1 MVTWLIFLFNSP
13 VISTTVNGKQSK
25 LNPQSKNTFF
35 IKDWWVSPDEG
46 LLKKGDDVVHLEP
59 KTMEMLVYFAAR
71 QGEVITR
78 DEFEKEVWHGTLIG
92 YDAITGTVIK
102 LRKALQ
108 DNARDPDFIATIPK
122 RGYQLIAS
130 VRYEDNVN
138 HCLQDTEID
147 TKPIVNAQKS
157 KYMQIAILGMLC
169 LGLVLVWHL
178 LQSPSDSVESKQTSA
193 AIPSIA
199 VLPFE
204 NLSND
209 PKQDYLAVGITEDI
223 VIDLSRLP
231 GLMVISSN
239 ASNIYKDT
247 DIQLNEIGKELNVE
261 YILKGSVRPVG
272 NMIRVNAQ
280 LINTS
285 TGINLWGN
293 SYDREIVEVFAIQS
307 EVTGNIVSAFDL
319 QLSTLERQRLTHK
332 TTNNLI
338 AYDHFQE
345 GQRISK
351 LQTKESHSLAR
362 QSYRKAIEADPNY
375 GRPYGSI
382 AYLLAYSFRR
392 GWTDAPIETLDRA
405 LNLAKKGIEL
415 DNSIPQTY
423 WSLGYVYMMRQEYEN
438 AQKAVTQSINIAPSY
453 ADGYGLLALIYNMM
467 GLPQKAIDHAT
478 RGMRLNPYYTWD
490 YLYNLGRAYYT
501 KGHYKK
507 AIEVLEKARERNE
520 NAIPIR
526 LVLATSYINSGR
538 QDDAEWEIEQI
549 QMLNPNETITHTK
562 QSLPILNEDLMN
574 AFINDLRKAGLPE

>member
-1 MVTWLIFLFNSP
+1 MVDFLFNSP

-108 DNARDPDFIATIPK
+108 DNARNPDFIATIPK

-130 VRYEDNVN
+130 VRYEENVN
-138 HCLQDTEID
+138 NCLQDTEID

-178 LQSPSDSVESKQTSA
+178 LQSPSDSVKSKQTSA

-261 YILKGSVRPVG
+261 YILKGSVRPLG
-272 NMIRVNAQ
+272 NLIRVNAQ

-345 GQRISK
+345 GQRLSK
-351 LQTKESHSLAR
+351 LQTKESHLLAR

-438 AQKAVTQSINIAPSY
+438 AQKAVTQAINIAPSY
-453 ADGYGLLALIYNMM
+453 ADGYGLLALIYNNM
-467 GLPQKAIDHAT
+467 GRPQKAIDHAT
-478 RGMRLNPYYTWD
+478 KGMRLNPYYTWD

-507 AIEVLEKARERNE
+507 AIDVLEKARERNE

-526 LVLATSYINSGR
+526 LVLATSYINTGR

-562 QSLPILNEDLMN
+562 QSIPISNEDLMN
-574 AFINDLRKAGLPE
+574 AFLSDLRKAGLPE

>member
-1 MVTWLIFLFNSP
+1 M
-13 VISTTVNGKQSK
+13 
-25 LNPQSKNTFF
+25 NPQSKNTFF

-78 DEFEKEVWHGTLIG
+78 DEFEKEVWHGALIG

-108 DNARDPDFIATIPK
+108 DNARNPDFIATIPK

-138 HCLQDTEID
+138 NCLQDTEID

-178 LQSPSDSVESKQTSA
+178 LKSPSDSVESKQTSA

-319 QLSTLERQRLTHK
+319 QLSTLEKQHLTHK

-345 GQRISK
+345 GQRVSK
-351 LQTKESHSLAR
+351 LQTKESHLLAR

-392 GWTDAPIETLDRA
+392 GWTDAPVETLDRA
-405 LNLAKKGIEL
+405 LELAKKGIEL
-415 DNSIPQTY
+415 NNSIPQTY

-438 AQKAVTQSINIAPSY
+438 AQKAITQAINIAPSY
-453 ADGYGLLALIYNMM
+453 ADGYGLLALIYNNM

-478 RGMRLNPYYTWD
+478 KGMRLNPYYTWD
-490 YLYNLGRAYYT
+490 YLYNLGRAYYAQ
-501 KGHYKK
+501 GHYKK
-507 AIEVLEKARERNE
+507 AIEILEKARDRNE
-520 NAIPIR
+520 NAIPVR
-526 LVLATSYINSGR
+526 LFLASSYINSGQ

-562 QSLPILNEDLMN
+562 QALPILNDELRD
-574 AFINDLRKAGLPE
+574 AFLSDLRAAGLPE

>member
-1 MVTWLIFLFNSP
+1 MVGFLFNSP

-46 LLKKGDDVVHLEP
+46 LLKKGDEVVHLEP

-108 DNARDPDFIATIPK
+108 DNARNPDFIATIPK

-138 HCLQDTEID
+138 NCLQDTEID

-178 LQSPSDSVESKQTSA
+178 LQSPSDSVKSKQTSA

-261 YILKGSVRPVG
+261 YILKGSVRPLG
-272 NMIRVNAQ
+272 NLIRVNAQ

-345 GQRISK
+345 GQRLSK
-351 LQTKESHSLAR
+351 LQTKESHLLAR

-438 AQKAVTQSINIAPSY
+438 AQKAVTQAINIAPSY
-453 ADGYGLLALIYNMM
+453 ADGYGLLALIYNNM
-467 GLPQKAIDHAT
+467 GRPQKAIDHAT
-478 RGMRLNPYYTWD
+478 KGMRLNPYYTWD

-507 AIEVLEKARERNE
+507 AIDVLEKARERNE

-526 LVLATSYINSGR
+526 LVLATSYINTGR

-562 QSLPILNEDLMN
+562 QSIPISNEDLMN
-574 AFINDLRKAGLPE
+574 AFLSDLRKAGLPE